1 MVHLDADSFLQ
12 ELTKLYEQAKKDGSV
27 CVAMK
32 RHTPKRPPA
41 KAKAAASWSAEDE
54 RPRLLVRATLKKRK
68 IATFV
73 VSERVREFRTTLMA
87 LQKLYAMDSLKKRVK
102 RKSKDRKKRKK
113 ASRPTA

>member
-1 MVHLDADSFLQ
+1 MVHLEPDTFLQ

-27 CVAMK
+27 CVSMK
-32 RHTPKRPPA
+32 RYIPRRPPA

-73 VSERVREFRTTLMA
+73 ASERVLEFRTTLMA
-87 LQKLYAMDSLKKRVK
+87 LQKLHAMDSLRKREK
-102 RKSKDRKKRKK
+102 RKAKPQKKRKK
-113 ASRPTA
+113 VKRPTA